1 MRATLFPETISPMT
15 SGKKKSPETLRSYR
29 WLGPDN
35 LRAFGHRSRLRQ
47 LGYDRA
53 DWAGKPKIISGLGLG
68 DGWVAVVLGVIIVA
82 MVAYL
87 GLSGRDVQT
96 HDPARAGRAAGPQ

>member
-53 DWAGKPKIISGLGLG
+53 DWAGKPVIGILNTWRWGNRPAFLWIAEDFGCCASG
-68 DGWVAVVLGVIIVA
+68 
-82 MVAYL
+82 
-87 GLSGRDVQT
+87 
-96 HDPARAGRAAGPQ
+96 